1 MPTFAIL
8 PKKRTFLLYSWR
20 FPFYTY
26 LIMSPT
32 LLQSDKLHAPVAETL
47 LLARSVLNIEAHEIS
62 ALAAR
67 LDANFEAAVQLI
79 LNCQGRV
86 VVSGM
91 GKSGHVG
98 GKIAATLASTGTPAF
113 FMHPAEASHGDL
125 GMITAGDVVI
135 ALSNSGE
142 SDELLNIVPT
152 IKRLGAK
159 IISITGAQNSTLAK
173 ESDVHLSAE
182 VSQEACPLGLSPTAS
197 TTAALA
203 LGDALA
209 VCVLNLRDFTAE
221 DFARSHP
228 GGKLGRRLLIRVKD
242 VMRTGSAI
250 PSVKDGE
257 LLSAALTEMTK
268 KGMGF
273 TAVVDE
279 KKQPVGVFT
288 DGDLR
293 RTFAKGIF
301 AHTVKISEVMHANP
315 NTIHAHELAVDAVE
329 LMEQKKINGLLV
341 IDDTGKLVGAF
352 NMHDLLKAKVV

>member
-1 MPTFAIL
+1 
-8 PKKRTFLLYSWR
+8 
-20 FPFYTY
+20 
-26 LIMSPT
+26 MSPT
-32 LLQSDKLHAPVAETL
+32 LLQSDRLHANQHLPATDTL
-47 LLARSVLNIEAHEIS
+47 TLARKVLSIEAQEIS

-67 LDANFEAAVQLI
+67 LDASFEAAVQLI

-91 GKSGHVG
+91 GKSGHIG

-125 GMITAGDVVI
+125 GMITNGDVVI

-142 SDELLNIVPT
+142 SDELLNILPT

-159 IISITGAQNSTLAK
+159 VISITGAPNSTLAK

-197 TTAALA
+197 TTVALS

-228 GGKLGRRLLIRVKD
+228 GGNLGRRLLTRVKD
-242 VMRTGSAI
+242 VMRTGSAV
-250 PSVKDGE
+250 PSIKDGE

-268 KGMGF
+268 KGLGL
-273 TAVVDE
+273 TAVVNE
-279 KKQPVGVFT
+279 KKQPIGVFT

-293 RTFAKGIF
+293 RIFAKGIF
-301 AHTVKISEVMHANP
+301 THTVKINEVMHANP
-315 NTIHAHELAVDAVE
+315 NTIHTNELAVEAVE
-329 LMEQKKINGLLV
+329 MMEQKKINGLLV
-341 IDDTGKLVGAF
+341 VDDAGKLVGAF
-352 NMHDLLKAKVV
+352 NMHDLLKAKIV